1 VGRLKQN
8 DPIRRSSL
16 FHEQD
21 GLCFYCTEPMQ
32 LIRHRPRRSR
42 EVTLEHLIPFAEG
55 GRRGFPNEV
64 AACNECNN
72 RRGTT
77 PWLLFFCL
85 MEIERAALP
94 PRPARRLP
102 SPVGVSA

>member
-1 VGRLKQN
+1 MGRLKQN
-8 DPIRRSSL
+8 DPIRRASL

-21 GLCFYCTEPMQ
+21 GLCFYCTSPM
-32 LIRHRPRRSR
+32 LVTRHRPRHPR
-42 EVTLEHLIPFAEG
+42 EVTLEHLISFAEG

-64 AACNECNN
+64 AACNACNN

-85 MEIERAALP
+85 MEIERAETP
-94 PRPARRLP
+94 PRPAKLVP
-102 SPVGVSA
+102 SHAGATS

>member
-1 VGRLKQN
+1 ME
-8 DPIRRSSL
+8 L

-21 GLCFYCTEPMQ
+21 GRCFYCIEPM
-32 LIRHRPRRSR
+32 LVTHHRPRAPR
-42 EVTLEHLIPFAEG
+42 EVTLEHLISFAEG

-64 AACNECNN
+64 AACNECNG

-85 MEIERAALP
+85 KEIERGD
-94 PRPARRLP
+94 PRQF
-102 SPVGVSA
+102 SPKHPHSLAGASP